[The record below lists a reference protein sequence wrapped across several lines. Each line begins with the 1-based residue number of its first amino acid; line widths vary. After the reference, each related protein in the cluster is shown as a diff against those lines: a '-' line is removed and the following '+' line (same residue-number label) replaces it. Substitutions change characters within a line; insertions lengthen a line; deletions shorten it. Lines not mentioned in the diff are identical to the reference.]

1 MKSKLF
7 SFLYYLIIIKLPS
20 SYFPLGRLFLK
31 IRLFIINKFADI
43 GTHCKIQKNV
53 YLGSGKNVTI
63 GNGCEI
69 NENVK
74 LRHVRIGDNVLIAP
88 GVSIIGINHNFI
100 DSKRLI
106 KDQGETISEIKI
118 GSDVWIGTNA
128 IVLGGVTIGDGC
140 VISAGAVVT
149 KDCEPY
155 CVYGGV
161 PARLIKK
168 RQ

>member
-1 MKSKLF
+1 MGK
-7 SFLYYLIIIKLPS
+7 I
-20 SYFPLGRLFLK
+20 FLK
-31 IRLFIINKFADI
+31 IRLFTI
-43 GTHCKIQKNV
+43 GRFVSIGENCKIQKNV
-53 YLGSGKNVTI
+53 YFGSGKNIII

-74 LRHVRIGDNVLIAP
+74 LRHAKIGDNVLIAP

-100 DSKRLI
+100 NSKRLI
-106 KDQGETISEIKI
+106 KEQGESIKEIKI

-128 IVLGGVTIGDGC
+128 IILAGVTIGEGC

-155 CVYGGV
+155 GIYGGV

-168 RQ
+168 RE